1 MNTDASIVV
10 RELDYNDA
18 QDAKYLVQLLNDY
31 ATDPM
36 GGGEELS
43 DYTKNNLAETLS
55 KSPNVFSVIAFV
67 DKQPAGLI
75 NCVEGFSTFKC
86 QPLVNLHDITVSKP
100 YRGLGIS
107 TKMMAFV
114 EQLAKTRN
122 ACKLTLEVLEG
133 NAVAK
138 AAYQNFGF
146 SGYELDPQMGKAT
159 FWEKPLK

>member
-1 MNTDASIVV
+1 MSSDKNIEI
-10 RELDYNDA
+10 RLLDYNDA

-43 DYTKNNLAETLS
+43 DFTKQNLAATLS
-55 KSPNVFSVIAFV
+55 KTPSTFSIIALV
-67 DKQPAGLI
+67 DDQPAGLI
-75 NCVEGFSTFKC
+75 NCIEGFSTFKC
-86 QPLVNLHDITVSKP
+86 KPLVNLHDITVSKP
-100 YRGLGIS
+100 FRGLGLS
-107 TKMMAFV
+107 TKMMKFA
-114 EQLAKTRN
+114 ENIAIERN

-146 SGYELDPQMGKAT
+146 SGYELDPEMGKAT